1 MAKNAGN
8 LTQEERDQKNSRNDQ
23 LTIRHKENQPDP
35 NTETPTKT
43 PIDQTDREAET
54 LDIHRRNRDMNLPT
68 YTPVM
73 NLPTTDDTKTQPI
86 KETRET

>member
-1 MAKNAGN
+1 
-8 LTQEERDQKNSRNDQ
+8 
-23 LTIRHKENQPDP
+23 
-35 NTETPTKT
+35 
-43 PIDQTDREAET
+43 
-54 LDIHRRNRDMNLPT
+54 MNLPT